1 MRMEDTKVL
10 KYSTLTTIKN
20 ADMTGVDIM
29 PKEKLHT

>member
-10 KYSTLTTIKN
+10 NYSTLTTIKMQ
-20 ADMTGVDIM
+20 MTGVDIM